1 MRQSNIVAHVPHR
14 DTILA
19 QLSYL
24 QQLCKLTKDFVSKA
38 NLLQRLSQQLNAAD
52 FTLREFQAF

>member
-24 QQLCKLTKDFVSKA
+24 QQLKDFVSKA